1 MTTTRTARLEQEI
14 KRLRTELAIANY
26 DRVKRQGGSH
36 LKICDAGDSYMRLP
50 SRNSKTQQMYI
61 HHLEEQIRET
71 RMKYQQQIG
80 EVKIKASE
88 LEEKLQ
94 KVYQDMS
101 CITEKAKLVDRM
113 QNNIEMLK
121 SKLERR
127 DLTIARFSEQ
137 YSKFLTMV
145 QKFQT
150 KSYDGNFS
158 EMQKQ
163 PQEMQEK
170 HLTRTIKRKK
180 PKVLNNSIENMIEN
194 HTESNSEPEIIDN
207 FMFLG
212 EALKQKLQR
221 NWTLT
226 PTK

>member
-1 MTTTRTARLEQEI
+1 MTTARTARLEQEI

-36 LKICDAGDSYMRLP
+36 LKTCDGGDSYIGLP

-61 HHLEEQIRET
+61 NHLEEQIRET
-71 RMKYQQQIG
+71 RLKYQQQIG

-113 QNNIEMLK
+113 QKNIDMLK

-127 DLTIARFSEQ
+127 DLTIARFNEQ

-150 KSYDGNFS
+150 KRNDENFS
-158 EMQKQ
+158 EIQKQ
-163 PQEMQEK
+163 PHEMQEK
-170 HLTRTIKRKK
+170 HLIPNIKKRK
-180 PKVLNNSIENMIEN
+180 PIVLHNGSENMIEN
-194 HTESNSEPEIIDN
+194 HTESNSEPEIIEN

-212 EALKQKLQR
+212 EALKRKLQR